1 MARGGDKSGKDYLEH
16 FQRKREAVSGPEMRK
31 NKEIERFRD
40 FVKTGAALRPEDR
53 ILWETVARTARPL
66 ARSLSG
72 RMAGSDELPDFAV
85 LMREE
90 EARQKAKAA
99 PPAAGTPDKTKK
111 PPASAE
117 MPIHPFDRPTHRRIA
132 KGRVDIEARIDLHG
146 LTQNEAH
153 GLLYG
158 FLSDAHARGLRHVMV
173 ITGKGRSFGSEGI
186 LRLRGNWKLHRTP
199 SGMEIPVMP
208 TLHPAYLLRTPAQK
222 RLAWRDFLAVRLRL
236 DELVERI

>member
-1 MARGGDKSGKDYLEH
+1 
-16 FQRKREAVSGPEMRK
+16 MRK

-186 LRLRGNWKLHRTP
+186 LRQAVPHWFSTP
-199 SGMEIPVMP
+199 LFRLLVS
-208 TLHPAYLLRTPAQK
+208 AYDDAARHHGGHGALY
-222 RLAWRDFLAVRLRL
+222 VRLRRRTQT
-236 DELVERI
+236 DFGTGRP